1 MSLSPDDFDNYRFS
15 STAETRAIRSEV
27 RQRQRFAEYLSS
39 MRDAEEEERAETKRK
54 IADGFV
60 AVFVSVALVACFL
73 GLALTWGAR

>member
-27 RQRQRFAEYLSS
+27 RQRQKFADYWQA
-39 MRDAEEEERAETKRK
+39 MQDKDADDRAETKRK

-73 GLALTWGAR
+73 GLALVWGRP